1 MRKVTRPDYAP
12 SRLKYRL
19 ERWMLTPSVRFFLRF
34 GLPVIVTTGL
44 GALWFSSEANRDS
57 FAMMIS
63 DVRAAVESRP
73 EFQVDMM
80 AIDGAA
86 TGVAEDIRE
95 VLSVDFPRSSFD
107 LDLPQM
113 QDDVVGLDAVKK
125 ARLRIEGNVLRVEV
139 TERLPAVLWRHAEG
153 LELLDA
159 KGVLVGPADSRA
171 AYADLPVL
179 AGEGASEAVPEALEL
194 FRVAGPLTGRLR
206 GFERMGARRWDV
218 VLDRGQRILLPETG
232 AVKALERAIAMDQAV
247 DMLARDLV
255 AVDLRLPRRP
265 TVRVSQHAVEEFW
278 RIKAIEA
285 GGEQKQ

>member
-1 MRKVTRPDYAP
+1 
-12 SRLKYRL
+12 
-19 ERWMLTPSVRFFLRF
+19 
-34 GLPVIVTTGL
+34 
-44 GALWFSSEANRDS
+44 
-57 FAMMIS
+57 
-63 DVRAAVESRP
+63 
-73 EFQVDMM
+73 
-80 AIDGAA
+80 
-86 TGVAEDIRE
+86 VAEDIRE

-171 AYADLPVL
+171 AHADLPVL

-194 FRVAGPLTGRLR
+194 FHVAGPLTGRLR
-206 GFERMGARRWDV
+206 GFERMGARRWEV